1 MRSIKLNELP
11 VWKKLKQQAGI
22 MNRPEMH
29 LRNLIQAKA
38 RFEKF
43 TLKSANIFYDFSRQ
57 RVDEKTLDLLFELA
71 EERGVQKLFSE
82 MVMGAKLNI
91 TENRAAL
98 HTALRSFSGRTVIV
112 DGKDVM
118 PEIRQVRANIKE
130 FSEKILSYM

>member
-43 TLKSANIFYDFSRQ
+43 TLKGANIFYDFSRQ

-71 EERGVQKLFSE
+71 EVRGVQKLFSE
-82 MVMGAKLNI
+82 MVM
-91 TENRAAL
+91 
-98 HTALRSFSGRTVIV
+98 
-112 DGKDVM
+112 
-118 PEIRQVRANIKE
+118 
-130 FSEKILSYM
+130 